1 MINVS
6 EQRLQ
11 TTCLLFI
18 VAVLSSFAAYW
29 LRPVLVPFVVAVF
42 IVSGV
47 SPILEALQRSVAS
60 TRLMAAAIA
69 FLVGC
74 LLIALLM
81 GALWASVVD
90 LAKNAGAY
98 QRRVEELIA
107 ETHEYI
113 PWETSD
119 SKDEPSQR
127 KRLLSPRPP
136 TPENPEGEAE
146 VEGSGEREGDST
158 TGKSSPV
165 KADSTEELPVEEPPS
180 EEITIKE
187 TSPSEVASSP
197 SEESADKPSD
207 KLEIPVHLDVTLSEA
222 DGGINPGHRTV
233 SDSFDRAVSN
243 EFNAIKSRNPIEGFE
258 DFVTR
263 TLKSGVFQ
271 LSQVFLEMIST
282 SLIVLIYVFFLLLG
296 APASQTSSPVWRDLD
311 RQIRTYL
318 SLKTI
323 ISLFTGA
330 AFGFALWLFGIPM
343 AVAFGMLA
351 FLLNFIPNIGPIIA
365 SLLPLP
371 LILLAPN
378 GTLLWM
384 GMAIT
389 VTFGIQFLSGNVI
402 EPKIMGQQSD
412 LHPIVILLA
421 LMFWGML
428 WGIVGMFLA
437 TPITAAI
444 RLALL
449 QFELTRPVAELM
461 AGRLPGKE
469 ETTPSTA

>member
-98 QRRVEELIA
+98 QRRVEELITEA
-107 ETHEYI
+107 QDYI
-113 PWETSD
+113 PWETSE
-119 SKDEPSQR
+119 SADEPSRR
-127 KRLLSPRPP
+127 KRLLSPRSSIPANSKDE
-136 TPENPEGEAE
+136 TETD
-146 VEGSGEREGDST
+146 GDSASEKIT
-158 TGKSSPV
+158 VANADSKNSSDDSPV
-165 KADSTEELPVEEPPS
+165 EKPS
-180 EEITIKE
+180 PEEILIKE

-197 SEESADKPSD
+197 SEEPTGEPAD
-207 KLEIPVHLDVTLSEA
+207 KLEIPVHLDVTVSEK
-222 DGGINPGHRTV
+222 DGGNSSGNQLE
-233 SDSFDRAVSN
+233 SDSLDRAVSN
-243 EFNAIKSRNPIEGFE
+243 EFDAIKARNPIEGFE

-263 TLKSGVFQ
+263 TLKSGVFH

-323 ISLFTGA
+323 ISLVTGF
-330 AFGFALWLFGIPM
+330 AFGFALWIFGIPM

-371 LILLAPN
+371 LILLAPD

-389 VTFGIQFLSGNVI
+389 VTFGVQFLSGNVI

-449 QFELTRPVAELM
+449 QFELTRPVAEVM

>member
-1 MINVS
+1 MINIS

-74 LLIALLM
+74 LLIAILM

-98 QRRVEELIA
+98 QTRVEELISEA
-107 ETHEYI
+107 QDYI
-113 PWETSD
+113 PWDTSETS
-119 SKDEPSQR
+119 SHTRQK
-127 KRLLSPRPP
+127 K
-136 TPENPEGEAE
+136 
-146 VEGSGEREGDST
+146 
-158 TGKSSPV
+158 
-165 KADSTEELPVEEPPS
+165 
-180 EEITIKE
+180 
-187 TSPSEVASSP
+187 P
-197 SEESADKPSD
+197 SEESSPQESRDSEDASPEAVPPEESASGENSTSKTEEQETSSSEEQEDRENREPTENNPADQQETTNQPRNKSTVD
-207 KLEIPVHLDVTLSEA
+207 TIEA
-222 DGGINPGHRTV
+222 GFTNIKTKNPTER
-233 SDSFDRAVSN
+233 
-243 EFNAIKSRNPIEGFE
+243 FE
-258 DFVTR
+258 EFVTR

-296 APASQTSSPVWRDLD
+296 APASQTTSPVWRDLD

-318 SLKTI
+318 SLKTV

-371 LILLAPN
+371 LIILAPD

-384 GMAIT
+384 VMVIS

-461 AGRLPGKE
+461 AGRLPGKDE
-469 ETTPSTA
+469 SMASTT